1 MFLYAEGKWIEID
14 AGGKRRVESNRWRGK
29 TCTGVE
35 QIYDVLWTS
44 ELLVQV
50 EFGHLALVDPQRT
63 ICMRV
68 GNASAHV
75 RGCVYMW
82 GCMC

>member
-1 MFLYAEGKWIEID
+1 MFLYAVGKWIKID
-14 AGGKRRVESNRWRGK
+14 AGGERRVESNRWWGK
-29 TCTGVE
+29 TCASVE

-50 EFGHLALVDPQRT
+50 EFGHLAAVDPQRT
-63 ICMRV
+63 ICMCV
-68 GNASAHV
+68 GNASV
-75 RGCVYMW
+75 RVHICVYMW